1 VANLENKLSE
11 ISKVIGEYERT
22 KCQDQQSIQKLKER
36 VTQLELE
43 NTALSQSTQSSM
55 MYGEDDEHTDPQ
67 IIADK
72 LLNLKELLKSA
83 NKNSENTIKFK
94 G

>member
-1 VANLENKLSE
+1 
-11 ISKVIGEYERT
+11 
-22 KCQDQQSIQKLKER
+22 
-36 VTQLELE
+36 
-43 NTALSQSTQSSM
+43 
-55 MYGEDDEHTDPQ
+55 MYGEDDENTDPQ